1 MIHKSVKNLCKLLKD
16 KGMLGIAESFT
27 GGAVC
32 AEIVKHEGVSNF
44 LKKAIVC
51 YSYESKMDDLGVS
64 RFVLEN
70 YGAVS
75 EQCTSAMLNGI
86 LNNHDCDFAIVT
98 TGNAGP
104 TAETEGEEGLCF
116 VGVGTKQLRQ
126 VFKFQIYGKRE
137 LVINSGTTLALEKA
151 VEFFKDLV

>member
-1 MIHKSVKNLCKLLKD
+1 MIRKSVRDLYKLLKD

-27 GGAVC
+27 GGAIC

-44 LKKAIVC
+44 LEKAIVC
-51 YSYESKMDDLGVS
+51 YSYESKMDDLDVS
-64 RFVLEN
+64 GFVLEN

-75 EQCTSAMLNGI
+75 EQCASAMLDGL
-86 LNNHDCDFAIVT
+86 LNRHNCDFAIVT

-104 TAETEGEEGLCF
+104 TAETEGEEGLCYI
-116 VGVGTKQLRQ
+116 GIATKNLRQ
-126 VFKFQIYGKRE
+126 VFKYQFYGKRE
-137 LVINSGTTLALEKA
+137 LVINSGTAIALEKA